1 MKAGNTSITILLL
14 TTIFI
19 SCEPLKEATQTPKKT
34 NVILILA
41 DDMGW
46 SDLGCFGSEVQTPN
60 LDKMASN
67 GMRFT
72 QMYNTSK
79 CFPSRACLLT
89 GLYSQQTGYNKDF
102 NQPFDNAVTLG
113 EMFQSAGYTTM
124 WSGKHHSTENPI
136 TRGFDHY
143 SGLFAGASNHFNPG
157 KQREGEGQPAQKRP
171 DRSWVIDG
179 EVLQPYTPVSKK
191 FYTTDTFTDYAL
203 GWLDQNKNNYKP
215 FFLYLAYTA
224 PHDPLM
230 AWPKD
235 IAKYR
240 GKYTEGYEK
249 VRQARFVKQK
259 SMGLISADYPLSESM
274 HKKWDELTDEE
285 KDKEDQVM
293 AVYGAMI
300 DRLDQNIGRLQAK
313 LKELDVDDNTLII
326 FVSDNGAS
334 AENVTLDGTGEI
346 GSMTRWTSLRKDWAN
361 VSNTPLRFYKN
372 YSFEGGIKT
381 PMIAYWPEGL
391 KNKNTISETPLHFID
406 FMSTFADLIGA
417 EYPTQFREQ
426 EIQPMQGISFLP
438 LLQGEKVERSKP
450 LFWEWKAG
458 RAVRDGDWKLVFYKK
473 EWSLYN
479 LKNDPVESNDL
490 SESNPEKVE
499 ALKIKFNEWAKEVG
513 NIEVL

>member
-1 MKAGNTSITILLL
+1 MKACITSLAILLIGAAF
-14 TTIFI
+14 TG
-19 SCEPLKEATQTPKKT
+19 CEPPKEAAESQKKT

-102 NQPFDNAVTLG
+102 KQPFNNAVTLG

-157 KQREGEGQPAQKRP
+157 KQREGEGKPAQKRP
-171 DRSWVIDG
+171 DRPWSIEG
-179 EVLQPYTPVSKK
+179 EIFQPYTPESKD

-203 GWLDQNKNNYKP
+203 GWLDQHKDENKP
-215 FFLYLAYTA
+215 FFLYMSYTA

-230 AWPKD
+230 AWPED

-240 GKYTEGYEK
+240 GKYVEGYEK
-249 VRQARFVKQK
+249 IRQARFEKQK
-259 SMGLISADYPLSESM
+259 SMGLISDDYPLSESM

-285 KDKEDQVM
+285 KDLEDQVM

-313 LKELDVDDNTLII
+313 LKELKVEENTLIV

-334 AENVTLDGTGEI
+334 AENVNLQGTGEI

-372 YSFEGGIKT
+372 YSYEGGIKT
-381 PMIAYWPEGL
+381 PMIVHWPQGL
-391 KNKNTISETPLHFID
+391 KIKNTISETPLHFID
-406 FMSTFADLIGA
+406 FMSTFTELSGA
-417 EYPTQFREQ
+417 EYPTQYREQ
-426 EIQPMQGISFLP
+426 EIKPMQGVSFLP
-438 LLQGEKVERSKP
+438 LLKGEKVVRNKP

-458 RAVRDGDWKLVFYKK
+458 RAIRDGDWKLVSYKEK
-473 EWSLYN
+473 WELYN

-490 SESNPEKVE
+490 AESNPEKME
-499 ALKIKFNEWAKEVG
+499 DLKMKFNEWAKEVG
-513 NIEVL
+513 NVEL